1 MQQTEAQRIAQRKY
15 YEKNKLRINE
25 LHRDYYYN
33 NKEALLRTKKIY
45 YEKNK
50 LRINEQ
56 QRDYYY
62 NNKESLLRTKKITI
76 SHDPKTLYF
85 S

>member
-25 LHRDYYYN
+25 LHRQYYYN
-33 NKEALLRTKKIY
+33 NKEAMLRTKKIY
-45 YEKNK
+45 YEANRLELIAGMRK
-50 LRINEQ
+50 
-56 QRDYYY
+56 YYY
-62 NNKESLLRTKKITI
+62 DNKKIKV
-76 SHDPKTLYF
+76 SHDPKTIYF

>member
-33 NKEALLRTKKIY
+33 NKE
-45 YEKNK
+45 
-50 LRINEQ
+50 
-56 QRDYYY
+56 
-62 NNKESLLRTKKITI
+62 SLLRTKKITI
-76 SHDPKTLYF
+76 SHEPKTLYF

>member
-25 LHRDYYYN
+25 LHRQYYYN
-33 NKEALLRTKKIY
+33 NKEAMLRTKKKY
-45 YEKNK
+45 YEANRLELIAGMRK
-50 LRINEQ
+50 
-56 QRDYYY
+56 YYY
-62 NNKESLLRTKKITI
+62 DNKKIKIIHEPITI
-76 SHDPKTLYF
+76 KF

>member
-15 YEKNKLRINE
+15 YS
-25 LHRDYYYN
+25 
-33 NKEALLRTKKIY
+33 
-45 YEKNK
+45 KNK

-56 QRDYYY
+56 HRKYYY
-62 NNKESLLRTKKITI
+62 DNKESLLRTKKIYYEANRDELIQGMREYYYNKKKIKILHEPTTI
-76 SHDPKTLYF
+76 YF